1 VTTQDDPV
9 LLWDEAIKDV
19 DEKILTAEEKLKV
32 AKQGYFALKV
42 RVAELQAARRT
53 FVEMKERKFKLK
65 S

>member
-32 AKQGYFALKV
+32 AKQGYFG
-42 RVAELQAARRT
+42 ELYT
-53 FVEMKERKFKLK
+53 
-65 S
+65 